1 VRALRALA
9 LALAGVAAGQEAA
22 RPNVL
27 LLIADDLGADAVGA
41 FGCPTEGTTP
51 NLDALAA
58 QGTRYSAAHVV
69 VASCRPS
76 RNGLLTGRYPHTVG
90 GGEFDYLSVPGV
102 LHLPGLLRAAGYRVG
117 VLGKVEHTTPY
128 ARFGWDLS
136 VDKGAL
142 GDGRSSDR
150 YVEHAG
156 AFARAA
162 AAEGEPF
169 LLVVNAHDP
178 HRPFFRPGDVR
189 RAKDAE
195 HPPQR
200 PSRVFQ
206 AEEVTV
212 PPWLPDLPE
221 VRDDYARYLSSVR
234 RADDTMGAV
243 VADLDT
249 AGLGGDTVV
258 VFLSDH
264 GPPLPFAKSNCW
276 RASTRTP
283 LIVRWPGHVPAGA
296 TDGRLVSSLDLLP
309 TLLAAVGLEAPP
321 DLDGADLL
329 TRSESWRTVLF
340 TQFHQTV
347 ARRDYPMR
355 AVIGPRYG
363 YVYNAWCAP
372 GQQLRCDSMNGAA
385 WGAMRAS
392 EDAAVAARVALYL
405 ERVQEEL
412 YDYAADPGGLRD
424 LTGEAPEELARM
436 RRLLLEWMRSEEDPL
451 LTDYAAFL
459 GG

>member
-1 VRALRALA
+1 MLFLRALV
-9 LALAGVAAGQEAA
+9 LVLAGIAVGQEAG
-22 RPNVL
+22 RPNIL
-27 LLIADDLGADAVGA
+27 LLIADDLGADGVGA

-76 RNGLLTGRYPHTVG
+76 RNGLLTGRYPHAVG

-102 LHLPGLLRAAGYRVG
+102 SHLPGILRAAGYRVG

-128 ARFGWDLS
+128 AEFTWDLS

-142 GDGRSSDR
+142 GDGRNPAR

-156 AFARAA
+156 TFARAA
-162 AAEGEPF
+162 AAAEEPF

-178 HRPFFRPGDVR
+178 HRPFFRAGDVR

-195 HPPQR
+195 HPPRR
-200 PSRVFQ
+200 PSRVFR

-212 PPWLPDLPE
+212 PAWLPDLPE
-221 VRDDYARYLSSVR
+221 VRDEYARYLSSVR
-234 RADDTMGAV
+234 RADDTVGAV
-243 VADLDT
+243 VADLDS
-249 AGLGGDTVV
+249 AGLGEDTIV

-283 LIVRWPGHVPAGA
+283 LILRWPGHVPADR

-309 TLLAAVGLEAPP
+309 TLLAATGLEAPP

-329 TRSESWRTVLF
+329 APPGPWREALF

-347 ARRDYPMR
+347 AQRDYPMR
-355 AVIGPRYG
+355 GVLGSRYG
-363 YVYNAWCAP
+363 YVFNAWCAP
-372 GQQLRCDSMNGAA
+372 GRQLRCDSMNGAA

-392 EDAAVAARVALYL
+392 EDSAVAARVALYL
-405 ERVQEEL
+405 ERVPEEL
-412 YDYAADPGGLRD
+412 YDHSADPGGLRS
-424 LTGEAPEELARM
+424 LTEEDPEELARM
-436 RRLLLEWMRSEEDPL
+436 RRLLLEWMRAEDDPL
-451 LTDYAAFL
+451 LADYAAFV